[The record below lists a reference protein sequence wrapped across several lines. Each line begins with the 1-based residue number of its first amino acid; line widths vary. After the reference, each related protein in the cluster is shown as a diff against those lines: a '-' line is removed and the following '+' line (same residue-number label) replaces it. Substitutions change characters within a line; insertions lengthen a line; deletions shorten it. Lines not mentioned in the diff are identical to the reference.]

1 MHVQRLKYQLHTACH
16 SLVLGLIV
24 GYCFP
29 SVADDSIE
37 SATVSNADWDSL
49 FDSMQIGNGGR
60 TSTGF
65 YSVQYSVK
73 EGRCVD
79 IIVLSNFGGVQMA
92 HKAFQEFLGGA
103 NCSASHDGS
112 LHDVEATYLLN
123 YSDSRYT
130 KTAGR
135 LSKETAE
142 LMGPSMYLPSQEL
155 REAVKKCEGRCL
167 GDRVLA
173 LMFALANALDKE
185 QQESNAAL
193 WRMKALSNLW
203 RHPKLVAKAK
213 ADLKYHASSLFK
225 YAGSSGDPILA
236 GRTRDLT
243 KVIDTDLEARMVSLL
258 NEWESAL
265 DLQSKPLVRKVT
277 LQQYGPLSD
286 FEASSEILISSQ
298 LISLDLKR
306 GSLSHTS
313 LRCSPSTLSFF
324 PIQVQLHFDQNGEW
338 TLPESWED
346 CRLVFLGSQGAEV
359 IVVQESLSTPGGG
372 IALIR

>member
-1 MHVQRLKYQLHTACH
+1 VHVQRLKYQLHVAGR

-29 SVADDSIE
+29 SVADDLVE
-37 SATVSNADWDSL
+37 SATVTDADWGSL

-60 TSTGF
+60 TTTGF

-73 EGRCVD
+73 EGRCGDVV
-79 IIVLSNFGGVQMA
+79 VLSNFGGTQMA
-92 HKAFQEFLGGA
+92 HKAFQEFLRDA
-103 NCSASHDGS
+103 KCSASHDGS
-112 LHDVEATYLLN
+112 LHGVETIHLLN

-135 LSKETAE
+135 VKKETVA
-142 LMGPSMYLPSQEL
+142 LISPSTYLPSQEL
-155 REAVKKCEGRCL
+155 REAVKTCEGRCL
-167 GDRVLA
+167 GDRLLA

-185 QQESNAAL
+185 QQESSAAL

-203 RHPKLVAKAK
+203 RHPKLLDKAK

-225 YAGSSGDPILA
+225 YAGSSGDPMLA

-243 KVIDTDLEARMVSLL
+243 RVIDTDLEARMVSLL
-258 NEWESAL
+258 SEWESAL

-313 LRCSPSTLSFF
+313 LRCSPSTPSFF
-324 PIQVQLHFDQNGEW
+324 PIQVQLHFGQNGEW
-338 TLPESWED
+338 TIPESWED

-359 IVVQESLSTPGGG
+359 IVIQESLSTPGGPSH
-372 IALIR
+372 